1 MIDVEK
7 WGKLTDKEKVK
18 ALKAVR
24 TIAKDDAFTKQDNLL
39 ITDLFL
45 NTKEEDED

>member
-1 MIDVEK
+1 MIDLEK
-7 WGKLTDKEKVK
+7 WESLTKDEKVN

-45 NTKEEDED
+45 SVEEDKE